1 MRGSAK
7 TIAKNSMNR
16 SGVVLRTQFHIRA
29 IMHNIKKSSIRV
41 TLFVHRELLRRH
53 VFEALRRGVWR
64 ACCDL
69 FVGEV
74 AWVFSFRSTIIMVC
88 WRCMVA
94 LHASLLPLEV
104 A

>member
-1 MRGSAK
+1 MRGSAN
-7 TIAKNSMNR
+7 TITKNSMNR

-29 IMHNIKKSSIRV
+29 IMHNIKKSSIRA
-41 TLFVHRELLRRH
+41 TLFVHRELLRRL
-53 VFEALRRGVWR
+53 VFGALPRGVWR

-74 AWVFSFRSTIIMVC
+74 ALVFSFGCTIIMV
-88 WRCMVA
+88 WWWCMVA
-94 LHASLLPLEV
+94 MHASLLLVEL